1 MKKQFILL
9 TVASGLLFTAC
20 QSGSTS
26 SETQKDTLEITD
38 AQNQK
43 IPYQL
48 ASNYFIKNTVKDP
61 IPNRIDNQEEFDNYF
76 GTATTMGKNGT
87 PTPIDFSKQYVIV
100 VDYKETTDKTD
111 LEVVNLENK
120 DEELV
125 LTYQVILGEQT
136 SFKTHPFLLVILD
149 KNITGEVVVQQEL

>member
-9 TVASGLLFTAC
+9 GLASGLLYAAC

-26 SETQKDTLEITD
+26 SETKKDTLEITEGS
-38 AQNQK
+38 NQE

-76 GTATTMGKNGT
+76 GMATTMGKNGT
-87 PTPIDFSKQYVIV
+87 PTPIDFSKQYIIVI
-100 VDYKETTDKTD
+100 DYKETADKTD

-120 DEELV
+120 GDELV
-125 LTYQVILGEQT
+125 LTYQVIVGEQT
-136 SFKTHPFLLVILD
+136 SFKTHPFLLVIVD
-149 KNITGEVVVQQEL
+149 KNITGEVVLQQEL